1 MFSRRA
7 LAQFSPLASRM
18 FRAEWSIAR
27 RLSLSFGLLA
37 AALAFLGAFSI
48 VRQQQIDTSAQNI
61 NAVHL
66 QGVSDS
72 LRLAEL
78 ATRRHSLDY
87 LMAMSERDQ
96 VAAVASQIDA
106 VDLELKQISSAYE
119 AQLRSPE
126 EQALFKDTVQAVRHY
141 STLRQ
146 GVQAFVQ
153 VGAGPAA
160 IDLITSEG
168 ARRFA
173 DARGLMLQL
182 ADLSLKAAQAEAR
195 LANETYLKSR
205 RQLLVLIAAL
215 VLAAGLLGWRVTRSI
230 TGPLGDV
237 AHLAA
242 AVARGDLSSPARLG
256 AVERTEQDTELGRM
270 NAALSTMTER
280 LRDMVE
286 AVRQGVD
293 SVSITSTQISS
304 GNQDLSR
311 RTESSAARLQAT
323 SQRMSAMAASLRQTQ
338 GGAAQAARLSAAT
351 AEQASAG
358 GSAVQQMVQDM
369 AEIRSAAQQIGEITG
384 VIDGIARQTNIL
396 ALNAAIEAA
405 RAGEQGK
412 GFAVVAAEVRH
423 LARSSSDA
431 AHQINSLIS
440 ASVRKAEAG
449 SARAQGAGQ
458 QMKEIIAGVY
468 QVRDLMEQ
476 LQASAME
483 QGGHLDHVE
492 HAMQALEEMTS
503 QNAALV
509 EQSTAASAALHGQ
522 AHGLAA
528 NMRQFRTAA

>member
-7 LAQFSPLASRM
+7 LAWFSPLASRM
-18 FRAEWSIAR
+18 LRTEWSIAR

-37 AALAFLGAFSI
+37 AALALLGAFSI
-48 VRQQQIDTSAQNI
+48 MRQQQIDTSAQNI
-61 NAVHL
+61 SAVHL

-87 LMAMSERDQ
+87 LMAMSEREH
-96 VAAVASQIDA
+96 VATVASQIDA
-106 VDLELKQISSAYE
+106 VDQELKQISGRYE
-119 AQLRSPE
+119 AQLHSPE
-126 EQALFKDTVQAVRHY
+126 EQALFQDTVQALRHY

-153 VGAGPAA
+153 VGAGSAA

-168 ARRFA
+168 ARRFD
-173 DARGLMLQL
+173 DARGLLLQL
-182 ADLSLKAAQAEAR
+182 ADLNLKAAQAEAR

-205 RQLLVLIAAL
+205 RQLLLLIAAL

-230 TGPLGDV
+230 TRPLGDV
-237 AHLAA
+237 VHLAA
-242 AVARGDLSSPARLG
+242 AVARGDLSSPARTG
-256 AVERTEQDTELGRM
+256 AEQRTELGRM

-323 SQRMSAMAASLRQTQ
+323 NQRMSAMAASLRQTQ

-412 GFAVVAAEVRH
+412 GFAVVAAEVRQ
-423 LARSSSDA
+423 LAQRSSQA
-431 AHQINSLIS
+431 AHEINSLIT

-458 QMKEIIAGVY
+458 QMSEIIAGVY
-468 QVRDLMEQ
+468 QVRDLMDH